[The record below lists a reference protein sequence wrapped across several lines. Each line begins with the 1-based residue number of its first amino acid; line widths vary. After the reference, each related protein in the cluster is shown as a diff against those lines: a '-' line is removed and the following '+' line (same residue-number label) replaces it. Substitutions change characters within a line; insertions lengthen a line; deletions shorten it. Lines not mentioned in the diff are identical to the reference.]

1 MLLLVMNKTQ
11 QLLRIQTRID
21 LLDAISILQV
31 RQSYDTNTTALYIL
45 VHAAKYLELQY
56 RELMDQD

>member
-1 MLLLVMNKTQ
+1 MDKTQ
-11 QLLRIQTRID
+11 ARID